1 MSRNVASTHLPITD
15 GLLVVVKDD
24 CETCHL
30 VIPVLAELAHR
41 QHRLALVSQ
50 DRADFPP
57 GFEVL
62 HDRELDISWRLQTE
76 TTPTIYRIEN
86 GEVVDQQ
93 EGWLRAGWERVAATQ
108 AGLGKGLP
116 SQRPGCGS
124 DTMLPDV
131 HQRLMQRHS
140 PNRLASRRIELGS
153 SEDPIEAAFA
163 RGWTDGLPVTPP
175 TEERVTQMLEAT
187 PLPPEHV
194 LCILPPDLAEC
205 TVEKV
210 AINAVMAG
218 CLPEYL
224 PVVLAAVEAAAGGQF
239 NIHGISAT
247 TYFTGPVLVVNGPV
261 RRRIGMNSGINALGQ
276 GNRANMTIGRALN
289 LVVRNVGGARPGGVD
304 RAALGSPGKLS
315 FCFPEDEEGSP
326 WEPLS
331 VERGFSPEDS
341 TVTLFAGHG
350 PIEIVD
356 QRSRTPES
364 LAKTFAL
371 QLRMLGHPKIAGLS
385 DAIVVV
391 SPEHARIFREAAWSK
406 ARLRREIFSLLTLP
420 TEQMA
425 AGADGVAEGLPP
437 HVVTAKTEVTKFAPD
452 GLWFVHA
459 GGDAG
464 MFSAIISGWIGG
476 AASSQMTT
484 VAIDRQRGAI

>member
-1 MSRNVASTHLPITD
+1 MSNHPTSTTLPITD

-30 VIPVLAELAHR
+30 TVPVLEHLHR
-41 QHRLALVSQ
+41 EAGPLVVVSQ
-50 DRADFPP
+50 DREDFPP
-57 GFEVL
+57 GMEVI
-62 HDRELDISWRLQTE
+62 HDRDLDISWQLQTE
-76 TTPTIYRIEN
+76 TTPTIYRIEG
-86 GEVVDQQ
+86 GEVVNRQA
-93 EGWLRAGWERVAATQ
+93 GWLRSGWEQVAGIRDLG
-108 AGLGKGLP
+108 AGLAD
-116 SQRPGCGS
+116 QRPGCGS
-124 DTMLPDV
+124 DTMLP
-131 HQRLMQRHS
+131 QTYRRLLRRHS
-140 PNRLASRRIELGS
+140 PHRLTSRKVELGS
-153 SEDPIEAAFA
+153 SEDLMEAAFA

-175 TEERVTQMLEAT
+175 TEERVAAMLKGTDLYPGE
-187 PLPPEHV
+187 V
-194 LCILPPDLAEC
+194 VCVLPPDLAEC

-218 CLPEYL
+218 CRPEYL
-224 PVVLAAVEAAAGGQF
+224 PVVLAAVKGAAQSRF

-247 TYFTGPVLVVNGPV
+247 TYFSGPVLVVNGPI
-261 RRRIGMNSGINALGQ
+261 RRRIGMNSGINALGP
-276 GNRANMTIGRALN
+276 GNRANLTIGRALN

-326 WEPLS
+326 WESLA
-331 VERGFSPEDS
+331 VERGFSSTDS

-356 QRSRTPES
+356 QKSRNPES
-364 LAKTFAL
+364 LARTFAW
-371 QLRMLGHPKIAGLS
+371 QLRMVGHPKIAGLS
-385 DAIVVV
+385 DAILVV
-391 SPEHARIFREAAWSK
+391 SPEHARLFREAGWSK
-406 ARLRREIFSLLTLP
+406 SRLRQELFSLLNLP
-420 TEQMA
+420 TDEMV
-425 AGADGVAEGLPP
+425 AGAGGVAEGLPP
-437 HVVTAKTEVTKFAPD
+437 AATAHRPRVPKFAPG

-484 VAIDRQRGAI
+484 EAIDLKGEHQ

>member
-1 MSRNVASTHLPITD
+1 MTLPLTD
-15 GLLVVVKDD
+15 GLLVVVKED

-30 VIPVLAELAHR
+30 VVPALAELARGEHA
-41 QHRLALVSQ
+41 LAVISQ

-57 GFEVL
+57 GMEVI
-62 HDRELDISWRLQTE
+62 HDRDLDISWELDTE
-76 TTPTIYRIEN
+76 TTPTIYRIED
-86 GEVVDQQ
+86 GHVTDRQA
-93 EGWLRAGWERVAATQ
+93 GWSRTGWERVTGAGGLG
-108 AGLGKGLP
+108 AGLP
-116 SQRPGCGS
+116 DQRPGCGS
-124 DTMLPDV
+124 DTMLPEAR
-131 HQRLMQRHS
+131 QRLLRRHS
-140 PNRLASRRIELGS
+140 PHRLVSKRVELGS
-153 SEDPIEAAFA
+153 SEDPVEAAYA

-175 TEERVTQMLEAT
+175 TEERVAAMLEGTA
-187 PLPPEHV
+187 LPPGDV
-194 LCILPPDLAEC
+194 VCVLPPDLAEC

-210 AINAVMAG
+210 AVNAVMAG

-224 PVVLAAVEAAAGGQF
+224 PVVLAAVKAAATSRF

-247 TYFTGPVLVVNGPV
+247 TYFTGPVIVVNGPIL
-261 RRRIGMNSGINALGQ
+261 RRIGMNPGVNALGP
-276 GNRANMTIGRALN
+276 GNRANLTIGRALN

-326 WEPLS
+326 WESLAA
-331 VERGFSPEDS
+331 ERGFGPEDS

-356 QRSRTPES
+356 QKSREPES
-364 LAKTFAL
+364 LARTFAG

-391 SPEHARIFREAAWSK
+391 SPEHARVFREAGWSK
-406 ARLRREIFSLLTLP
+406 ARLRREIFSLLTFP
-420 TEQMA
+420 TEEMV
-425 AGADGVAEGLPP
+425 AGAGGVAEGLPP
-437 HVVTAKTEVTKFAPD
+437 AVAERKQQVAKFAPE

-476 AASSQMTT
+476 ATSSQMITE
-484 VAIDRQRGAI
+484 AIDS

>member
-1 MSRNVASTHLPITD
+1 LSSNLASTHLPITD
-15 GLLVVVKDD
+15 GLLVVVKDE

-30 VIPVLAELAHR
+30 TIPVLEELIRGEEPVAV
-41 QHRLALVSQ
+41 VSQ
-50 DRADFPP
+50 DLADFPP
-57 GFEVL
+57 GMEVI
-62 HDRELDISWRLQTE
+62 HDLELDISWKLSTE
-76 TTPTIYRIEN
+76 TTPTIYRIRN

-93 EGWLRAGWERVAATQ
+93 EGWLRSGWERVAAVNDLG
-108 AGLGKGLP
+108 AGLP
-116 SQRPGCGS
+116 DQRPGCGS
-124 DTMLPDV
+124 DTMLPETY
-131 HQRLMQRHS
+131 QRLMRRHS
-140 PNRLASRRIELGS
+140 PHRLASRRVELGS
-153 SEDPIEAAFA
+153 SEDPMEAAFA

-175 TEERVTQMLEAT
+175 TEERVATMLQGTA
-187 PLPPEHV
+187 LPPDEV
-194 LCILPPDLAEC
+194 VCVLPPDLAEC

-224 PVVLAAVEAAAGGQF
+224 PVVVAGVRAAATSRF

-247 TYFTGPVLVVNGPV
+247 TYFTGPVLVVNGPI
-261 RRRIGMNSGINALGQ
+261 RPRIGMNSGINALGQ

-331 VERGFSPEDS
+331 VERGFSPQDS

-391 SPEHARIFREAAWSK
+391 SPEHARVFREAAWSK
-406 ARLRREIFSLLTLP
+406 ARLRQEVLSSLTLP
-420 TEQMA
+420 SDRMV
-425 AGADGVAEGLPP
+425 AGADGVAEGMPP
-437 HVVTAKTEVTKFAPD
+437 HLAAARPRMSKFAPD

-476 AASSQMTT
+476 AASSQMITM
-484 VAIDRQRGAI
+484 AIDS

>member
-1 MSRNVASTHLPITD
+1 MSNPASASLPVTD

-30 VIPVLAELAHR
+30 TIPVLEELIR
-41 QHRLALVSQ
+41 GEETLAVVSQ

-57 GFEVL
+57 GMEVV
-62 HDRELDISWRLQTE
+62 HDLELDISWKLSVE
-76 TTPTIYRIEN
+76 TTPTIYRIHN

-93 EGWLRAGWERVAATQ
+93 EGWLRSGWERVAAVID
-108 AGLGKGLP
+108 LGVGLP
-116 SQRPGCGS
+116 DQRPGCGS
-124 DTMLPDV
+124 DTMLPQIY
-131 HQRLMQRHS
+131 QRLMRRHS
-140 PNRLASRRIELGS
+140 PHRLSSRRVELGS
-153 SEDPIEAAFA
+153 SEDPMEAAFA

-175 TEERVTQMLEAT
+175 TEERVAGMLQGTALSPDE
-187 PLPPEHV
+187 V
-194 LCILPPDLAEC
+194 VCVLPPDLAEC

-224 PVVLAAVEAAAGGQF
+224 PVVIAAVRAAATSRF

-276 GNRANMTIGRALN
+276 GNRANMTIGRAVN

-326 WEPLS
+326 WESLS
-331 VERGFSPEDS
+331 VERGFSAGDS

-364 LAKTFAL
+364 LAKTFAW
-371 QLRMLGHPKIAGLS
+371 QLRMLGHPKIVGLS

-391 SPEHARIFREAAWSK
+391 SPEHARVFREAAWSK
-406 ARLRREIFSLLTLP
+406 ARLRQEIFSVLTLP
-420 TEQMA
+420 SEQLV

-437 HVVTAKTEVTKFAPD
+437 HVAAGKPVIPKFAPD

-476 AASSQMTT
+476 AASSQMITM
-484 VAIDRQRGAI
+484 AIDG

>member
-1 MSRNVASTHLPITD
+1 MAPSSKIDQRQSNLPISD

-30 VIPVLAELAHR
+30 VIPVLAELSGGE
-41 QHRLALVSQ
+41 QTLALVSQ

-57 GFEVL
+57 GFGVI
-62 HDRELDISWRLQTE
+62 HDWELDISWQLQTE
-76 TTPTIYRIEN
+76 TTPTIYRVEQ

-93 EGWLRAGWERVAATQ
+93 AGWLRSGWERVAGSQ
-108 AGLGKGLP
+108 GLGTDLP
-116 SQRPGCGS
+116 DQRPGCGS

-131 HQRLMQRHS
+131 YQRLQRRHS
-140 PNRLASRRIELGS
+140 PHRLSSRRVELGS

-175 TEERVTQMLEAT
+175 TEERVAKMLEGT
-187 PLPPEHV
+187 TLSPDRV
-194 LCILPPDLAEC
+194 VCVLPPDLAEC

-210 AINAVMAG
+210 AINAVLAG

-224 PVVLAAVEAAAGGQF
+224 PVVLAAVKAAATSRF
-239 NIHGISAT
+239 NIHGIAAT
-247 TYFTGPVLVVNGPV
+247 TYFTGPVMVVNGPV

-276 GNRANMTIGRALN
+276 GNRANLTIGRALN

-326 WEPLS
+326 WESLA
-331 VERGFSPEDS
+331 VERGFSSQDS

-364 LAKTFAL
+364 LAGTFAL
-371 QLRMLGHPKIAGLS
+371 QLRMVGHPKLAGLS

-391 SPEHARIFREAAWSK
+391 SPEHARIFREAGWSK
-406 ARLRREIFSLLTLP
+406 ARLRQELFSVLTLP
-420 TEQMA
+420 TEQLV
-425 AGADGVAEGLPP
+425 AGAGAVAEGLPP
-437 HVVTAKTEVTKFAPD
+437 AVAAQKKEVAKYAPD

-476 AASSQMTT
+476 AASSQMIT
-484 VAIDRQRGAI
+484 VTIDC

>member
-1 MSRNVASTHLPITD
+1 MKNDQSATSLPLTD
-15 GLLVVVKDD
+15 GLAVVVKDE

-30 VIPVLAELAHR
+30 VTPVLAELAR
-41 QHRLALVSQ
+41 GEQTLAVVSQ

-57 GFEVL
+57 GLDVT
-62 HDRELDISWRLQTE
+62 HDRELDISWRLGTE

-93 EGWLRAGWERVAATQ
+93 AGWHRTGWERVAAMH
-108 AGLGKGLP
+108 GLGADLP
-116 SQRPGCGS
+116 NQRPGCGS

-131 HQRLMQRHS
+131 HQRLLRRHS
-140 PNRLASRRIELGS
+140 PWRLASRRVELGA

-175 TEERVTQMLEAT
+175 TEERVARMLEGT
-187 PLPPEHV
+187 SLPPDQV
-194 LCILPPDLAEC
+194 ICALPPDLAEC

-210 AINAVMAG
+210 AVNAVMAG

-224 PVVLAAVEAAAGGQF
+224 PVVLAAVTAAAGSRF
-239 NIHGISAT
+239 NIHGIAAT
-247 TYFTGPVLVVNGPV
+247 TYFTGPVVVVNGPI

-276 GNRANMTIGRALN
+276 GNRANLTIGRALN

-315 FCFPEDEEGSP
+315 FCFPEDEESSP
-326 WEPLS
+326 WESLAT
-331 VERGFSPEDS
+331 ERGFSPEDS

-350 PIEIVD
+350 PIEVVD
-356 QRSRTPES
+356 QKSRTPES
-364 LAKTFAL
+364 LAGTFAL
-371 QLRMLGHPKIAGLS
+371 QLRMVGHPKLAGLA

-391 SPEHARIFREAAWSK
+391 SPEHARVFREAGWSK
-406 ARLRREIFSLLTLP
+406 ARLRQEIFSLLTLP
-420 TEQMA
+420 TAEMTEG
-425 AGADGVAEGLPP
+425 AGGVAEGLPGR
-437 HVVTAKTEVTKFAPD
+437 VTARNKEVAKFATE

-476 AASSQMTT
+476 ATSSQMTT
-484 VAIDRQRGAI
+484 VAIDY

>member
-1 MSRNVASTHLPITD
+1 M
-15 GLLVVVKDD
+15 VVKDD

-30 VIPVLAELAHR
+30 TLPVLEELAESEGT
-41 QHRLALVSQ
+41 LTVISQ
-50 DRADFPP
+50 DRSDFPP
-57 GFEVL
+57 GFDVIY
-62 HDRELDISWRLQTE
+62 DRELDISWHLGTE
-76 TTPTIYRIEN
+76 TTPTIYRIAG
-86 GEVVDQQ
+86 GEVIDQQ
-93 EGWLRAGWERVAATQ
+93 AGWLRSGWDRVT
-108 AGLGKGLP
+108 GNRNLGAGLP
-116 SQRPGCGS
+116 SRRPGCGS
-124 DTMLPDV
+124 DTMLPEV
-131 HQRLMQRHS
+131 YQSLLRRHS
-140 PNRLASRRIELGS
+140 PYRLSSRRVALGD

-175 TEERVTQMLEAT
+175 TEERVAAMLEGT
-187 PLPPEHV
+187 SLSPDEV
-194 LCILPPDLAEC
+194 VCVMPPDLAEC
-205 TVEKV
+205 NVEKV

-224 PVVLAAVEAAAGGQF
+224 PVVLAAVKAAATSRF

-247 TYFTGPVLVVNGPV
+247 TYFTGPVLVINGPI
-261 RRRIGMNSGINALGQ
+261 RHRIGMNSGINALGP
-276 GNRANMTIGRALN
+276 GNRANLTIGRALN

-326 WEPLS
+326 WGSLA
-331 VERGFSPEDS
+331 VERGFSPQES

-356 QRSRTPES
+356 QKSRAPES
-364 LAKTFAL
+364 LARTFAL
-371 QLRMLGHPKIAGLS
+371 QLRMLGHPKLAGMS

-406 ARLRREIFSLLTLP
+406 ARLRHQILSLLTLP
-420 TEQMA
+420 TDEMV
-425 AGADGVAEGLPP
+425 AGAGGTAEGLPP
-437 HVVTAKTEVTKFAPD
+437 ALAAKKRAVGKFTPE

-476 AASSQMTT
+476 ATSSQMTT
-484 VAIDRQRGAI
+484 VAIHS

>member
-1 MSRNVASTHLPITD
+1 MLSNDQPKNHLPITN
-15 GLLVVVKDD
+15 GLVVVVKDD

-30 VIPVLAELAHR
+30 VIPVLAELAR
-41 QHRLALVSQ
+41 GEQALVVVSQ
-50 DRADFPP
+50 DRADFPR
-57 GFEVL
+57 GFEVT

-76 TTPTIYRIEN
+76 TTPTIYRIES
-86 GEVVDQQ
+86 GKVVDQQ
-93 EGWLRAGWERVAATQ
+93 PGWLRGGWERVAGTQ
-108 AGLGKGLP
+108 DLGAGLP
-116 SQRPGCGS
+116 DQRPGCGS

-131 HQRLMQRHS
+131 YQRLFRRHS
-140 PNRLASRRIELGS
+140 PNHLTSRRIELGS
-153 SEDPIEAAFA
+153 SEDPMEAAFA

-175 TEERVTQMLEAT
+175 TEERVARMLGGTALSPNEVVCA
-187 PLPPEHV
+187 
-194 LCILPPDLAEC
+194 LPPDLAEC

-224 PVVLAAVEAAAGGQF
+224 PVVLAAVKAAAGRRF

-247 TYFTGPVLVVNGPV
+247 TYFTGPVMVVNGPI
-261 RRRIGMNSGINALGQ
+261 RHRIGMNAGINALGP

-326 WEPLS
+326 WESLS
-331 VERGFSPEDS
+331 VERGYSSQDS
-341 TVTLFAGHG
+341 TITLFAGHG

-356 QRSRTPES
+356 QRSRHPES
-364 LAKTFAL
+364 LARTFAL
-371 QLRMLGHPKIAGLS
+371 QLRMIGHPKIAGLS

-391 SPEHARIFREAAWSK
+391 SPEHARVFREAGWSK
-406 ARLRREIFSLLTLP
+406 TRLRQEIFALLTLP
-420 TEQMA
+420 TDEMV
-425 AGADGVAEGLPP
+425 AGAGGVAEGLPP
-437 HVVTAKTEVTKFAPD
+437 AVAATKKKVLKFTPE

-476 AASSQMTT
+476 SSSSQMTT
-484 VAIDRQRGAI
+484 IAIDY

>member
-1 MSRNVASTHLPITD
+1 
-15 GLLVVVKDD
+15 
-24 CETCHL
+24 
-30 VIPVLAELAHR
+30 
-41 QHRLALVSQ
+41 
-50 DRADFPP
+50 
-57 GFEVL
+57 
-62 HDRELDISWRLQTE
+62 
-76 TTPTIYRIEN
+76 
-86 GEVVDQQ
+86 
-93 EGWLRAGWERVAATQ
+93 
-108 AGLGKGLP
+108 
-116 SQRPGCGS
+116 
-124 DTMLPDV
+124 
-131 HQRLMQRHS
+131 
-140 PNRLASRRIELGS
+140 
-153 SEDPIEAAFA
+153 
-163 RGWTDGLPVTPP
+163 
-175 TEERVTQMLEAT
+175 MLEGT
-187 PLPPEHV
+187 TLPPDRV
-194 LCILPPDLAEC
+194 ICTLPPDLAEC

-224 PVVLAAVEAAAGGQF
+224 PVVLAAVKAAAGSRF

-247 TYFTGPVLVVNGPV
+247 TYFTGPVLVVNGPI

-276 GNRANMTIGRALN
+276 GNRANLTIGRAFN

-326 WEPLS
+326 WESLA
-331 VERGFSPEDS
+331 VERGFSPQDS

-356 QRSRTPES
+356 QKSRTPES
-364 LAKTFAL
+364 LARTYAL
-371 QLRMLGHPKIAGLS
+371 QLRMVGHPKLARMA

-391 SPEHARIFREAAWSK
+391 SPEHARVFRETGWSK
-406 ARLRREIFSLLTLP
+406 TRLRRDVFSLLTLP
-420 TEQMA
+420 TDQMV
-425 AGADGVAEGLPP
+425 AGAGEVAEGLPP
-437 HVVTAKTEVTKFAPD
+437 RVAARKKEIAKFASE

-484 VAIDRQRGAI
+484 ATIDS

>member
-1 MSRNVASTHLPITD
+1 MSSHPASTNLPITD
-15 GLLVVVKDD
+15 GLLVIVKDE

-30 VIPVLAELAHR
+30 TIPVLEELIR
-41 QHRLALVSQ
+41 GGKSLAVVSQ

-57 GFEVL
+57 GMEVV
-62 HDRELDISWRLQTE
+62 HDLELDISWKLSVE
-76 TTPTIYRIEN
+76 TTPTIYRIES

-93 EGWLRAGWERVAATQ
+93 EGWLRNGWERVAAVSDL
-108 AGLGKGLP
+108 GLGLP
-116 SQRPGCGS
+116 DQRPGCGS
-124 DTMLPDV
+124 DTMLPETY
-131 HQRLMQRHS
+131 QRLMRRHS
-140 PNRLASRRIELGS
+140 PHPLVSRRVELGS
-153 SEDPIEAAFA
+153 SEDPMEAAFA

-175 TEERVTQMLEAT
+175 TEERVARMLQGT
-187 PLPPEHV
+187 DLSSDRLV
-194 LCILPPDLAEC
+194 CVLPPDLAEC

-224 PVVLAAVEAAAGGQF
+224 PVVLAAVRAAATSRF

-247 TYFTGPVLVVNGPV
+247 TYFTGPVLVVNGPI

-315 FCFPEDEEGSP
+315 FCFPEDEERSP

-356 QRSRTPES
+356 QRSRSPES
-364 LAKTFAL
+364 LAKTFAW

-385 DAIVVV
+385 DAIVVI
-391 SPEHARIFREAAWSK
+391 SPEHARVFREANWSK
-406 ARLRREIFSLLTLP
+406 ARLRREISSLLTLP
-420 TEQMA
+420 AEQMV

-437 HVVTAKTEVTKFAPD
+437 HVAAAKQKVMKFAPD

-476 AASSQMTT
+476 AASSRMTT
-484 VAIDRQRGAI
+484 VAIES

>member
-1 MSRNVASTHLPITD
+1 MSDESIMALPIPD
-15 GLLVVVKDD
+15 GLVAVVKDD
-24 CETCHL
+24 CETCHM
-30 VIPVLAELAHR
+30 VAPVLSELAR
-41 QHRLALVSQ
+41 GDRTLTVVSQ

-57 GFEVL
+57 GLEVIF
-62 HDRELDISWRLQTE
+62 DRELDISWNLETE
-76 TTPTIYRIEN
+76 TTPTIYRIAD

-93 EGWLRAGWERVAATQ
+93 AGWLRSGWERVTGTSGLG
-108 AGLGKGLP
+108 AGLP
-116 SQRPGCGS
+116 DQQPGCGS
-124 DTMLPDV
+124 DTMLPEV
-131 HQRLMQRHS
+131 HQRLMRRHS
-140 PNRLASRRIELGS
+140 PHRLVSRRVTLGS
-153 SEDPIEAAFA
+153 AEDPIEAAFA

-175 TEERVTQMLEAT
+175 TEERVARMLEGT
-187 PLPPEHV
+187 SLSPHDTV
-194 LCILPPDLAEC
+194 CVLPPDLAEC
-205 TVEKV
+205 TTEKV

-224 PVVLAAVEAAAGGQF
+224 PVVLAAVKAAATNRF

-247 TYFTGPVLVVNGPV
+247 TYFTGPVMVVNGPI

-276 GNRANMTIGRALN
+276 GNRANLTIGRALN
-289 LVVRNVGGARPGGVD
+289 LVVRNVGGSRPGGVD

-326 WEPLS
+326 WDPLS
-331 VERGFSPEDS
+331 VERGFSPDES

-356 QRSRTPES
+356 QKSRNPES
-364 LAKTFAL
+364 LARTVAL
-371 QLRMLGHPKIAGLS
+371 QLRMIGHPKLAGMA

-391 SPEHARIFREAAWSK
+391 SPEHARVFREAGWSK
-406 ARLRREIFSLLTLP
+406 TRLRQEIFSLLTLP
-420 TEQMA
+420 GAEMA
-425 AGADGVAEGLPP
+425 EGAGGVAEGLPTR
-437 HVVTAKTEVTKFAPD
+437 VASKRTEVAKIAAD

-484 VAIDRQRGAI
+484 VAIDS

>member
-1 MSRNVASTHLPITD
+1 MNNDQTPIGLPITN
-15 GLLVVVKDD
+15 GLLVVVKDQ

-30 VIPVLAELAHR
+30 VTPVLAELAR
-41 QHRLALVSQ
+41 EQTLAVVSQ

-57 GFEVL
+57 GFEAI
-62 HDRELDISWRLQTE
+62 HDRDLDISWRLGTK

-86 GEVVDQQ
+86 GEVIDRQV
-93 EGWLRAGWERVAATQ
+93 GWQRIGWERVAATS
-108 AGLGKGLP
+108 GLGAGFP
-116 SQRPGCGS
+116 DQHPGCGS

-131 HQRLMQRHS
+131 YQRLLRRHS
-140 PNRLASRRIELGS
+140 PYRLASRRVELGS
-153 SEDPIEAAFA
+153 AEDPIEAAFA

-175 TEERVTQMLEAT
+175 TEERVARMLGGAA
-187 PLPPEHV
+187 LPPDQV
-194 LCILPPDLAEC
+194 ICALPPDLAEC

-224 PVVLAAVEAAAGGQF
+224 PVVLAAVTAAASSPF
-239 NIHGISAT
+239 NIHGIAAT
-247 TYFTGPVLVVNGPV
+247 TYFTGPVVVVNGPV
-261 RRRIGMNSGINALGQ
+261 RRRIGMNAGINALGQ
-276 GNRANMTIGRALN
+276 GNRANLTIGRALN

-326 WEPLS
+326 WESLA
-331 VERGFSPEDS
+331 VERGFSPQDS

-364 LAKTFAL
+364 LAGTYAL
-371 QLRMLGHPKIAGLS
+371 QLRVVGHPKLAGLA

-391 SPEHARIFREAAWSK
+391 SPEHARVFREAGWSK
-406 ARLRREIFSLLTLP
+406 TRLRQEIFSLLTLP
-420 TEQMA
+420 TDEMV
-425 AGADGVAEGLPP
+425 AGSGGMAEGLPAR
-437 HVVTAKTEVTKFAPD
+437 VAAKKKTIAKFNSN

-476 AASSQMTT
+476 AASSEITT
-484 VAIDRQRGAI
+484 VAIDC

>member
-1 MSRNVASTHLPITD
+1 MTNDQPPTSLPIPN
-15 GLLVVVKDD
+15 GLVVVIKED

-30 VIPVLAELAHR
+30 VIPVLTELSRGGHTP
-41 QHRLALVSQ
+41 ALVSQ
-50 DRADFPP
+50 DQADFPP
-57 GFEVL
+57 GLEVI
-62 HDRELDISWRLQTE
+62 HDRELEISWQLQTE
-76 TTPTIYRIEN
+76 TTPTIYRIES
-86 GEVVDQQ
+86 GKVVDQQ
-93 EGWLRAGWERVAATQ
+93 AGWLRSGWERVTATQ
-108 AGLGKGLP
+108 GLGKGLP
-116 SQRPGCGS
+116 DQRPGCGS

-131 HQRLMQRHS
+131 HQRMLRRHS
-140 PNRLASRRIELGS
+140 PHRLASRRIEMGS

-175 TEERVTQMLEAT
+175 TERRVARMLEGT
-187 PLPPEHV
+187 PLSPEEV
-194 LCILPPDLAEC
+194 VCVLPPDLAEC

-224 PVVLAAVEAAAGGQF
+224 PVVLSAVKAAAGKRF
-239 NIHGISAT
+239 NIHGIAAT
-247 TYFTGPVLVVNGPV
+247 TYFTGPVLVVNGPI

-326 WEPLS
+326 WESLS
-331 VERGFSPEDS
+331 VERGYSSQDS

-356 QRSRTPES
+356 QRSRHPES
-364 LAKTFAL
+364 LARTFAL
-371 QLRMLGHPKIAGLS
+371 QLRMIGHPKFAGLS
-385 DAIVVV
+385 EAIVVV
-391 SPEHARIFREAAWSK
+391 SPEHARVFREAGWSK
-406 ARLRREIFSLLTLP
+406 ARLRQEISALLTLP
-420 TEQMA
+420 TDEMV
-425 AGADGVAEGLPP
+425 AGAGGVAEGLPP
-437 HVVTAKTEVTKFAPD
+437 AVAAKKKEVLKFTPE

-476 AASSQMTT
+476 ASSSQMTT
-484 VAIDRQRGAI
+484 AAIDY

>member
-1 MSRNVASTHLPITD
+1 MSDESTLAFPVTD
-15 GLLVVVKDD
+15 GLLAVVKDD

-30 VIPVLAELAHR
+30 VVPVLAELAAGDR
-41 QHRLALVSQ
+41 TFTVVSQ

-62 HDRELDISWRLQTE
+62 HDRELDISWKLQTE
-76 TTPTIYRIEN
+76 TTPTIYRLAE
-86 GEVVDQQ
+86 GEVADQQ
-93 EGWLRAGWERVAATQ
+93 AGWLRSGWERVTGAVGLG
-108 AGLGKGLP
+108 AGLP
-116 SQRPGCGS
+116 EQQPGCGS
-124 DTMLPDV
+124 DTMLPEMY
-131 HQRLMQRHS
+131 QRLMRRHS
-140 PNRLASRRIELGS
+140 PHRISSRRVDLGS
-153 SEDPIEAAFA
+153 AEDPIEAAFA

-175 TEERVTQMLEAT
+175 TEERVARMLEGTSRA
-187 PLPPEHV
+187 PGEV
-194 LCILPPDLAEC
+194 VCVLPPDLAEC

-224 PVVLAAVEAAAGGQF
+224 PVVLSAVKAAATSRF

-247 TYFTGPVLVVNGPV
+247 TYFTGPVMVVNGPI

-276 GNRANMTIGRALN
+276 GNRANLTIGRALN
-289 LVVRNVGGARPGGVD
+289 LVVRNVGGSRPGGVD

-326 WEPLS
+326 WESLS
-331 VERGFSPEDS
+331 VERGFPPEDS

-350 PIEIVD
+350 PIEIID
-356 QRSRTPES
+356 QKSRNPES
-364 LAKTFAL
+364 LARTFAL
-371 QLRMLGHPKIAGLS
+371 QLRMVGHPKLAGMA

-391 SPEHARIFREAAWSK
+391 SPEHARIFREAGWSK
-406 ARLRREIFSLLTLP
+406 TRLRREIHALLTLP
-420 TEQMA
+420 GADVA
-425 AGADGVAEGLPP
+425 AGAGGVAEGMPP
-437 HVVTAKTEVTKFAPD
+437 QVAAGGKEFAKYTTE

-484 VAIDRQRGAI
+484 VAIDS